1 MIPDVEAKDI
11 EFASSLH
18 ADTETLAA
26 FDASMGSVLVERMAQ
41 EGMREPEVKKVHP
54 FFTKGPAA
62 DVANPPNSAEPSPKF
77 LSSET
82 PHEDAEPVPEAQ
94 NGRRRR
100 KADATLPHDAPGPK
114 RPRRKRQGDAA
125 PSNLNATIE
134 QSLGIKL
141 TEPVSAKPEPEPTNI
156 APIKPIE
163 TTSQSNTSSN
173 TDPNVKGKVL
183 KWNPKTGTLG
193 SPPKL
198 KSKSPPSRM
207 VCVKYG
213 RDDANRK
220 DMGDKITQILEG
232 KILFPPTPPK
242 RRGRKAKED
251 CITKI
256 EDISR
261 TTHPFF
267 TGKAKQNTKTESQ
280 SASKGH
286 SASARQTVFMS
297 TPMSPKK
304 PRNPFIVNKQPP
316 RFGVKTG
323 VTKVPGA
330 MQPLWPAKGMAH
342 VRGFD
347 LELDSTLLSSEEHM
361 DKKSKGSTVT
371 ITPDESVLDRFCAN
385 MDIAAIRESLPRNH
399 DSFEPAPKELRT
411 PNRHFESG
419 RKLQKRVRSELRTL
433 RLASTADNDDVMM
446 SDTSE
451 VSARTHPAVNRLY
464 EMLETSLSA
473 YDRSTCES
481 LAWTQKYAPTAASEI
496 LQAGKEAL
504 LLRDWLQTLKV
515 QSVTTTTDNAATKGK
530 PKTKAAPKKK
540 RKKDELDDFIVNS
553 EEEANKMD
561 EISENEHDWA
571 PAGSGLLKK
580 TVVRNGDSAK
590 EQGRLTNAVVI
601 SGPHGSGKSAT
612 IYAIAKELGFEIF
625 EINSAS
631 RRNGKDILEKVGDM
645 TRNHLVQQH
654 RADPG
659 SGTTE
664 EDEISRDLKS
674 GKQGMMTAFFQKS
687 RVSKPPAKKPSEEK
701 LPETTKA
708 SSAKSQKQSLI
719 LLEEVDV
726 LYEEDKQFWATLM
739 GMMAQSKRPFIMT
752 CNDESMVPL
761 QSLNLHGIF
770 RFAPPPMDLAV
781 DLCLLTA
788 ANEGHILRRTAV
800 EALYKSRNNDLRSSL
815 TELNYWCQ
823 IGVGDRKGGF
833 DWFCLRWP
841 KGTDLDENGDVV
853 RVLSEDTYCKGM
865 GWIGRD
871 LIATCPDPLESEEE
885 AMKQA
890 WDSWALDMGEWDT
903 TLDLPSWA
911 DGVSQHISQ
920 RSQRLEALAAFD
932 EFCTSMSDADL
943 LTSGTLGIRFQEMI
957 DPELPEMPIK
967 MRDDFIIGSRL
978 LEADPKVMP
987 SSPSVNLSLSLRSL
1001 ARQSL
1006 MHASP
1011 TLNTPKTLLEPL
1023 TEKRVVESLDHS
1035 FEPQTAPL
1043 SRMDLAYAFDPIAIN
1058 EKISAAS
1065 YLDPSVFDRTTKLIV
1080 LDVAPWVRGI
1090 VEFDNTLMQERLK
1103 LSNLLS
1109 EGGKRKRM
1117 RTTRSAYSA
1126 MEGGERRNTRRERY
1140 FGDTLNTVFVRRT
1153 AGKGWQ
1159 DAVERTA
1166 PRETTGSLPNSSPPS
1181 SPASSI

>member
-1 MIPDVEAKDI
+1 
-11 EFASSLH
+11 
-18 ADTETLAA
+18 
-26 FDASMGSVLVERMAQ
+26 MGSVLVERMAQ

-100 KADATLPHDAPGPK
+100 KADTTLPHDAPGPK

-125 PSNLNATIE
+125 PSNSNATIE

-446 SDTSE
+446 GDTSE
-451 VSARTHPAVNRLY
+451 VSARRTHPAVNRLY

-515 QSVTTTTDNAATKGK
+515 QSVTTTTDYAATKGK
-530 PKTKAAPKKK
+530 PKTKAASKKK

-553 EEEANKMD
+553 EEEANEMD

-571 PAGSGLLKK
+571 PAGSGLLK

-687 RVSKPPAKKPSEEK
+687 RVSKPPAKKPAEEK

-752 CNDESMVPL
+752 CNYESLVPL

-781 DLCLLTA
+781 DLCLLAA

-911 DGVSQHISQ
+911 DG
-920 RSQRLEALAAFD
+920 
-932 EFCTSMSDADL
+932 
-943 LTSGTLGIRFQEMI
+943 
-957 DPELPEMPIK
+957 

-1166 PRETTGSLPNSSPPS
+1166 PRETTWSLPNSSPPS

>member
-1 MIPDVEAKDI
+1 
-11 EFASSLH
+11 
-18 ADTETLAA
+18 
-26 FDASMGSVLVERMAQ
+26 MAQ

-433 RLASTADNDDVMM
+433 RLAI
-446 SDTSE
+446 
-451 VSARTHPAVNRLY
+451 NRLY

-553 EEEANKMD
+553 EEEANEMD

-687 RVSKPPAKKPSEEK
+687 RVSKPPAKKPAEEK

>member
-1 MIPDVEAKDI
+1 
-11 EFASSLH
+11 
-18 ADTETLAA
+18 
-26 FDASMGSVLVERMAQ
+26 MAQ

-54 FFTKGPAA
+54 FFTKGLAT
-62 DVANPPNSAEPSPKF
+62 DIANPPKTSEHSPKTF
-77 LSSET
+77 DSET
-82 PHEDAEPVPEAQ
+82 PHEDNDSVSEVQ
-94 NGRRRR
+94 NCGKRR
-100 KADATLPHDAPGPK
+100 KADTIPSNEAPGPK
-114 RPRRKRQGDAA
+114 RPRRKRQGEA
-125 PSNLNATIE
+125 PSNNSNATIE
-134 QSLGIKL
+134 QSLGIKP
-141 TEPVSAKPEPEPTNI
+141 TEPVAAKLTIDSTND
-156 APIKPIE
+156 AHVKLADTP
-163 TTSQSNTSSN
+163 SQSNPSN
-173 TDPNVKGKVL
+173 NANPNAKTKVL

-193 SPPKL
+193 SPPKP

-207 VCVKYG
+207 VCMKYG
-213 RDDANRK
+213 RDDASR
-220 DMGDKITQILEG
+220 MEVGDKITQILDG
-232 KILFPPTPPK
+232 KILFPPTPPRK
-242 RRGRKAKED
+242 RGRKAKES
-251 CITKI
+251 CITKS
-256 EDISR
+256 DDTSK
-261 TTHPFF
+261 TAHPFF
-267 TGKAKQNTKTESQ
+267 TGKAKQSTKTDSHSTCNGQ
-280 SASKGH
+280 SSSTRH
-286 SASARQTVFMS
+286 TVFMS

-304 PRNPFIVNKQPP
+304 PRNPFVVNGQTP
-316 RFGVKTG
+316 RFGVRTG
-323 VTKVPGA
+323 VTKIPGA

-347 LELDSTLLSSEEHM
+347 LALHPASSSPQCHI

-371 ITPDESVLDRFCAN
+371 ITPDESVLNIFCAN
-385 MDIAAIRESLPRNH
+385 LDIPAIQESLPTNH
-399 DSFEPAPKELRT
+399 DSFKPAPQELRI
-411 PNRHFESG
+411 PSRHFESG
-419 RKLQKRVRSELRTL
+419 RKLQKRIRSELKTL
-433 RLASTADNDDVMM
+433 RLTGINEENGVIADE
-446 SDTSE
+446 TLK
-451 VSARTHPAVNRLY
+451 ACTKRTHPAISRLY

-481 LAWTQKYAPTAASEI
+481 LAWVQKYAPTAASNV

-504 LLRDWLQTLKV
+504 LLKDWLQTLKV
-515 QSVTTTTDNAATKGK
+515 QSVTTTSDNVMTKGK
-530 PKTKAAPKKK
+530 TKSKAAPKKK
-540 RKKDELDDFIVNS
+540 RKKDELDDFIVSS
-553 EEEANKMD
+553 EGEANEMD
-561 EISENEHDWA
+561 EISENEDDWA

-580 TVVRNGDSAK
+580 TVIRNGDTSK
-590 EQGRLTNAVVI
+590 DQGRLTNAVVI

-612 IYAIAKELGFEIF
+612 VYAIAKELGFEIF

-664 EDEISRDLKS
+664 EDEVSRDLKS

-687 RVSKPPAKKPSEEK
+687 RASKPPTKKPAEEK
-701 LPETTKA
+701 STETTKA

-752 CNDESMVPL
+752 CNDENLVPL

-800 EALYKSRNNDLRSSL
+800 EALYMSRNNDLRSSL

-865 GWIGRD
+865 GWVGRD
-871 LIATCPDPLESEEE
+871 LIATCPDPLVSEEE
-885 AMKQA
+885 SMKQS
-890 WDSWALDMGEWDT
+890 WDSWALDVGDWNT
-903 TLDLPSWA
+903 TLDLQSWA
-911 DGVSQHISQ
+911 DSVPQHVSEKSK
-920 RSQRLEALAAFD
+920 RFEALTAFD

-943 LTSGTLGIRFQEMI
+943 LTSGTLGIKLQEII
-957 DPELPEMPIK
+957 DPELPEMPVK

-978 LEADPKVMP
+978 LEADPKAIL
-987 SSPSVNLSLSLRSL
+987 SAPSVDLSLNLKSL
-1001 ARQSL
+1001 ARQCL
-1006 MHASP
+1006 MNASS
-1011 TLNTPKTLLEPL
+1011 TLNMATSPLEPV
-1023 TEKRVVESLDHS
+1023 TENRVVGSLEHS
-1035 FEPQTAPL
+1035 FEPQTPPL

-1058 EKISAAS
+1058 EKIAVAS
-1065 YLDPSVFDRTTKLIV
+1065 YLDPSVFDRTTELIV

-1126 MEGGERRNTRRERY
+1126 MEGGERRTTRRERY

-1153 AGKGWQ
+1153 AGKGWRE
-1159 DAVERTA
+1159 AVERIA

-1181 SPASSI
+1181 SPASSV

>member
-1 MIPDVEAKDI
+1 
-11 EFASSLH
+11 
-18 ADTETLAA
+18 
-26 FDASMGSVLVERMAQ
+26 MGSVLVERMAQ

-62 DVANPPNSAEPSPKF
+62 DIANPPNTSEPSPKV
-77 LSSET
+77 SNSET
-82 PHEDAEPVPEAQ
+82 PHEDTEPASEVQ
-94 NGRRRR
+94 NGRKRR
-100 KADATLPHDAPGPK
+100 KVEANPSHDAPGPK
-114 RPRRKRQGDAA
+114 RPRRKCRSEAA
-125 PSNLNATIE
+125 SNNSNATIE
-134 QSLGIKL
+134 QSLGIKP
-141 TEPVSAKPEPEPTNI
+141 TEPVAAKSTTDSTND
-156 APIKPIE
+156 APIKLTE
-163 TTSQSNTSSN
+163 TSSQ
-173 TDPNVKGKVL
+173 PNSSSNANPNAKTKVL

-193 SPPKL
+193 SPPRP
-198 KSKSPPSRM
+198 KSKSPPSRI
-207 VCVKYG
+207 VCLKYG

-220 DMGDKITQILEG
+220 EVGDKITQILDG

-242 RRGRKAKED
+242 KRGRKAKEN
-251 CITKI
+251 CITKS
-256 EDISR
+256 DGTSK

-267 TGKAKQNTKTESQ
+267 TGKAKQNPKTES
-280 SASKGH
+280 H
-286 SASARQTVFMS
+286 SASNGQSSSTRHTVFMS
-297 TPMSPKK
+297 TPVSPKK
-304 PRNPFIVNKQPP
+304 SRNPFVVNGQTP
-316 RFGVKTG
+316 RFGVRTG

-347 LELDSTLLSSEEHM
+347 IEFDSTTCSAEDQM
-361 DKKSKGSTVT
+361 DKKSKGATVT
-371 ITPDESVLDRFCAN
+371 ISPDESVLNKFCAN
-385 MDIAAIRESLPRNH
+385 LDIAAIRESLPKNH
-399 DSFEPAPKELRT
+399 DSFEPAPNELRT
-411 PNRHFESG
+411 PSRHFESG
-419 RKLQKRVRSELRTL
+419 RKLQKRIRPELRTL
-433 RLASTADNDDVMM
+433 KLTGIIEDDDVMV
-446 SDTSE
+446 DETPE
-451 VSARTHPAVNRLY
+451 ACARRTHPAVSRLY

-481 LAWTQKYAPTAASEI
+481 LSWTQKYAPTAASDI

-504 LLRDWLQTLKV
+504 LLKDWLQTLKV
-515 QSVTTTTDNAATKGK
+515 QSVTTTSDNLATKGK
-530 PKTKAAPKKK
+530 TKTKAAQKKK
-540 RKKDELDDFIVNS
+540 RKKDELDDFIVSS
-553 EEEANKMD
+553 EEEANEMD
-561 EISENEHDWA
+561 EISENEDDWA

-580 TVVRNGDSAK
+580 TVIRNGDASK
-590 EQGRLTNAVVI
+590 GQGRLTNAVVI

-612 IYAIAKELGFEIF
+612 VYAIAKELGFEIF

-664 EDEISRDLKS
+664 EDEVSRDLKS

-687 RVSKPPAKKPSEEK
+687 RASKPPAKRPTEEK
-701 LPETTKA
+701 SAETAKA

-752 CNDESMVPL
+752 CNDENLVPL

-800 EALYKSRNNDLRSSL
+800 EALYRSRNNDLRSSL

-841 KGTDLDENGDVV
+841 KGTDLDENGDVI
-853 RVLSEDTYCKGM
+853 RVLSEDTYLKGM
-865 GWIGRD
+865 GWVSRD
-871 LIATCPDPLESEEE
+871 LIATCPDPLQSEEE
-885 AMKQA
+885 TMKQS
-890 WDSWALDMGEWDT
+890 WDSWALDVGDWNT
-903 TLDLPSWA
+903 TLDLQSWA
-911 DGVSQHISQ
+911 DSVPQHVSEKNKM
-920 RSQRLEALAAFD
+920 LKALTAFD

-943 LTSGTLGIRFQEMI
+943 LTSGTLGIKLQEMI
-957 DPELPEMPIK
+957 DPELPKMPVK

-978 LEADPKVMP
+978 LEANPKVIL
-987 SSPSVNLSLSLRSL
+987 SAPSVSLSLTLKSL
-1001 ARQSL
+1001 ARQGL
-1006 MHASP
+1006 MNASS
-1011 TLNTPKTLLEPL
+1011 TLNTPASPLEPL
-1023 TEKRVVESLDHS
+1023 TEKRVVESLGHS
-1035 FEPQTAPL
+1035 FEPQTPPL
-1043 SRMDLAYAFDPIAIN
+1043 SRVDLAYAFDPIAIN
-1058 EKISAAS
+1058 EKVAVAS

-1126 MEGGERRNTRRERY
+1126 MEGGERRTTRRERY

-1159 DAVERTA
+1159 AAVERTA
-1166 PRETTGSLPNSSPPS
+1166 PRGTAGSLPNSSPPS
-1181 SPASSI
+1181 SPASSD

>member
-1 MIPDVEAKDI
+1 
-11 EFASSLH
+11 
-18 ADTETLAA
+18 
-26 FDASMGSVLVERMAQ
+26 MAQ

-433 RLASTADNDDVMM
+433 RLAI
-446 SDTSE
+446 
-451 VSARTHPAVNRLY
+451 NRLY

-553 EEEANKMD
+553 EEEANEMD

>member
-1 MIPDVEAKDI
+1 M
-11 EFASSLH
+11 
-18 ADTETLAA
+18 
-26 FDASMGSVLVERMAQ
+26 MAQ

-62 DVANPPNSAEPSPKF
+62 DVANPPNSAEPSPKI
-77 LSSET
+77 LRSAT
-82 PHEDAEPVPEAQ
+82 PHEDAEPVPEAR
-94 NGRRRR
+94 NGGRRR
-100 KADATLPHDAPGPK
+100 KADAALPHDAPGPK
-114 RPRRKRQGDAA
+114 RPRRKRQGEAA
-125 PSNLNATIE
+125 SSSSNATIE

-141 TEPVSAKPEPEPTNI
+141 TEPVFTKMEPKPTNI
-156 APIKPIE
+156 TPIKPIE
-163 TTSQSNTSSN
+163 TASQPNTSSN

-193 SPPKL
+193 SPPKP
-198 KSKSPPSRM
+198 KSKSPTSRM
-207 VCVKYG
+207 VCMKYG

-220 DMGDKITQILEG
+220 DIGDKITQILEG
-232 KILFPPTPPK
+232 KILFPPTPPM

-251 CITKI
+251 CTGKI
-256 EDISR
+256 EDISK

-280 SASKGH
+280 FDSKGH
-286 SASARQTVFMS
+286 STSARQTVFMS

-399 DSFEPAPKELRT
+399 DNFEPAPKELRT

-419 RKLQKRVRSELRTL
+419 RKLQKRIRSELRTL
-433 RLASTADNDDVMM
+433 RLASTVDNDIMM
-446 SDTSE
+446 GDTSE
-451 VSARTHPAVNRLY
+451 VSARRTHPAVSRLY

-515 QSVTTTTDNAATKGK
+515 QSVTTTTDNTVSKGRS
-530 PKTKAAPKKK
+530 KTKAAPKKK
-540 RKKDELDDFIVNS
+540 RKKDELDDFIVSS
-553 EEEANKMD
+553 EEEANEME
-561 EISENEHDWA
+561 EISENEDDWA

-580 TVVRNGDSAK
+580 TVVRNGNSGK
-590 EQGRLTNAVVI
+590 EQVRLTNAVVI

-612 IYAIAKELGFEIF
+612 VYAMAKELGFEIF

-674 GKQGMMTAFFQKS
+674 GKQGMMTAFFHKS
-687 RVSKPPAKKPSEEK
+687 RVSKPPAKKPAEEK
-701 LPETTKA
+701 SPETTKT

-752 CNDESMVPL
+752 CNDESLVPL
-761 QSLNLHGIF
+761 QSLSLHGIF

-903 TLDLPSWA
+903 TLNLSSWA

-932 EFCTSMSDADL
+932 EFCASMSDADL
-943 LTSGTLGIRFQEMI
+943 LTSGTLGISFQEMI

-978 LEADPKVMP
+978 LEADHKVMP
-987 SSPSVNLSLSLRSL
+987 SSPSVSLSLSLRSL

-1006 MHASP
+1006 LHASP
-1011 TLNTPKTLLEPL
+1011 TLNTLLEPL

-1043 SRMDLAYAFDPIAIN
+1043 SRMDLAYAFDPIATN
-1058 EKISAAS
+1058 EKISVTS

-1126 MEGGERRNTRRERY
+1126 MEGGERRTTRRERY

-1166 PRETTGSLPNSSPPS
+1166 PRVTAEGLTNSSPPS

>member
-1 MIPDVEAKDI
+1 
-11 EFASSLH
+11 
-18 ADTETLAA
+18 
-26 FDASMGSVLVERMAQ
+26 MAQ

-433 RLASTADNDDVMM
+433 RL
-446 SDTSE
+446 

-553 EEEANKMD
+553 EEEANEMD

-687 RVSKPPAKKPSEEK
+687 RVSKPPAKKPAEEK